1 MNRQDDEPRT
11 ADDEIAIAASAP
23 VVSLALG
30 SVLLAASFPLQAVNL
45 DLAFIPAMV
54 GGANFLLG
62 LFNIVPALP
71 MDGGR
76 VLHGFVWRMTGD
88 AARAPGSPAASGAM
102 SAAWRL
108 ASGSR

>member
-1 MNRQDDEPRT
+1 GGMNRQDDEPRT

-45 DLAFIPAMV
+45 DVAFIPAMV
-54 GGANFLLG
+54 GGANLLLG
-62 LFNIVPALP
+62 LFHVVPALP

-88 AARAPGSPAASGAM
+88 AARGA
-102 SAAWRL
+102 RVT
-108 ASGSR
+108 G